1 MLVLHEKVAALNILH
16 YILSHNYDYRSI
28 LLVIFSKATV
38 NMKKKNFGYEI

>member
-28 LLVIFSKATV
+28 LHVLVIFSKATI
-38 NMKKKNFGYEI
+38 NMQKKFWI